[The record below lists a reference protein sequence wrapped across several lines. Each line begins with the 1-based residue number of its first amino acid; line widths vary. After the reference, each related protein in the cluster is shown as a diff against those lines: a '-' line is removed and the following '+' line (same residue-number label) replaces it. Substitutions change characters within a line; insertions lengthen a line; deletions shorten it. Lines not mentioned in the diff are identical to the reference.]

1 MLYIECVSESY
12 RDGNNLKTEYSLFQ
26 LFISIKRDVY
36 DDGMFVLKHYIYISY
51 ISCCL
56 FKCSAVD
63 VIRLLDLSALDYCLL
78 PFIFRLSN
86 RCTIIMIKK

>member
-36 DDGMFVLKHYIYISY
+36 DDGMFVLKHYIYHVAFST
-51 ISCCL
+51 
-56 FKCSAVD
+56 V
-63 VIRLLDLSALDYCLL
+63 LL
-78 PFIFRLSN
+78 
-86 RCTIIMIKK
+86 

>member
-12 RDGNNLKTEYSLFQ
+12 RDGNNLNRVQ
-26 LFISIKRDVY
+26 FISTIYFYKRDVY
-36 DDGMFVLKHYIYISY
+36 DDGMFVLKHYI
-51 ISCCL
+51 SCCL
-56 FKCSAVD
+56 FNCSAVD

-86 RCTIIMIKK
+86 RCTIIMIKGNR